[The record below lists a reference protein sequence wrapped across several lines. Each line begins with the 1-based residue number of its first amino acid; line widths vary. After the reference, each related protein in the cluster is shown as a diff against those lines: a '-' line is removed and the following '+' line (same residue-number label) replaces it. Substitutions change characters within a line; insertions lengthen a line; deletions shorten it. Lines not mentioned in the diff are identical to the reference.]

1 MAVAEKYIQDEFL
14 RRTLSRWGGDVI
26 RQLQES
32 IDRHG
37 IVKTGRLRR
46 SLHIDVVIGGVLG
59 KQADAV
65 LQLWFNEY
73 GRLVDMGVKRNRLR
87 KNFISAPSAVNRG
100 EQLASEYLGRRRR
113 KRKYRGQGW
122 YVKVVFRNITDLKYQ
137 LANNYDEITRR
148 ALKAQLLKYEAYQ
161 ND

>member
-1 MAVAEKYIQDEFL
+1 MAVTEKDIQDEFL
-14 RRTLSRWGGDVI
+14 RRTLSRWGGDLVQ
-26 RQLQES
+26 QLQES

-37 IVKTGRLRR
+37 LVKSGRLRR
-46 SLHIDVVIGGVLG
+46 SLHIDVFIGGVLG

-73 GRLVDMGVKRNRLR
+73 GRLVDMGVKRNRLQG
-87 KNFISAPSAVNRG
+87 NFLSAPSAVNRG
-100 EQLASEYLGRRRR
+100 EELMGEYLGRRKR

-122 YVKVVFRNITDLKYQ
+122 YVKTVFRNISDLKYQ

-148 ALKAQLLKYEAYQ
+148 TLKAQLLKYESYL